1 MTLPVP
7 HAYRQKTFRQ
17 ALTRINTLGV
27 VIAMVFSWLL
37 ITVVSMCFF
46 KQYAEKNL
54 QLLGYTLSRN
64 VEAAVVFRDVTAA
77 NETLNSLGLQGQF
90 SSALLTDAKGKLLAQ
105 WSSGETATPDWLSH
119 LASKWLFSGSVI
131 QPITHRGQRIGY
143 LEIRG
148 ADTPARNFVFF
159 SLGSLTLCM
168 LLASLL
174 AIVIS
179 RRLHRGLILSLHHIA
194 EVVHDIRENRHFSR
208 RVPTVKLAELDGFGR
223 DLNSLLDEIEC
234 WQRQMQHENAS
245 LLRHSLRDPLTGLA
259 NRTAFL
265 NALSKT
271 LQDPQYQTNTVLL
284 FMDGYRFKKIN
295 DTYGHG
301 AGDQVLLVV
310 ASRLMHCARKQD
322 LPARLSGD
330 EFALI
335 LVDVPGMQEAQQRV
349 EMIRQVM
356 LEPIILPEGQEV
368 VMSLSIGVAQALPS
382 MTPEMLIEL
391 ADKAMYQDKQR
402 QRRHDFER
410 VLRYF
415 DDEVTA
421 NQ

>member
-1 MTLPVP
+1 MAIPVP

-37 ITVVSMCFF
+37 ITVASMFCF

-77 NETLNSLGLQGQF
+77 NETLSSLGRQGQF
-90 SSALLTDAKGKLLAQ
+90 SSALLTDAKGKPLAQ
-105 WSSGETATPDWLSH
+105 WSAGEAATPDWLSH
-119 LASKWLFSGSVI
+119 LTSKWLFPGSVI

-143 LEIRG
+143 LEISG

-223 DLNSLLDEIEC
+223 DLNSLLDEVES
-234 WQRQMQHENAS
+234 WQRQMQHENDS
-245 LLRHSLRDPLTGLA
+245 LLRHSLHDSLTGLA

-265 NALSKT
+265 SALAGV
-271 LQDPQYQTNTVLL
+271 LQDPQYQTNTALL

-301 AGDQVLLVV
+301 AGDQVLLAV
-310 ASRLMHCARKQD
+310 ANRLTHCACNQD
-322 LPARLSGD
+322 LPARLAGD

-335 LVDVPGMQEAQQRV
+335 LVGVHDMQDAQQRV
-349 EMIRQVM
+349 EAIRQVM
-356 LEPIILPEGQEV
+356 LEPVILPDGQEV

-402 QRRHDFER
+402 QRCHDFER

-415 DDEVTA
+415 DEDATV